1 MAEAITLAAE
11 RRTETGK
18 GAARQLRLSGR
29 IPAVIYGQGRESESL
44 SLAEPDLAKA
54 VAGRAVGSMIF
65 DLKIDGKSVRALIRE
80 IQRHPFRLRILHVDF
95 YEIHAGE
102 KLTLDV
108 PLHLVGS
115 PEGVRN
121 EGGILDQVIRNVQ
134 IEVLPKY
141 IPEHIEIDV
150 SDLHVG
156 QSLHVRDL
164 EVSNAKILTEP
175 GKTIC
180 SIVRARVELE
190 VQPEVPAEEEE
201 AEPELIRKPKEDEA
215 PAEGEDGSS
224 EE

>member
-44 SLAEPDLAKA
+44 SLAELDLVKA
-54 VAGRAVGSMIF
+54 MAGRAVGSTIF

-201 AEPELIRKPKEDEA
+201 VEPELIRKPKEDEA